1 MIKINCPT
9 TCLSMYNIITVY
21 ITSEFQQNGRIKSK
35 FGHNKTIK
43 SNTYPAPS
51 NFKIHKFSQHQQ
63 YVTAACSL
71 RYNTKST
78 FK

>member
-9 TCLSMYNIITVY
+9 TCLSMYNIIIVY
-21 ITSEFQQNGRIKSK
+21 ITSEFQQNGRMKSK

-51 NFKIHKFSQHQQ
+51 TFQNPQIQ
-63 YVTAACSL
+63 
-71 RYNTKST
+71 ST
-78 FK
+78 QTVCYSCLFT